1 MLKVT
6 TAKECLSF
14 HYLFFNHEFKFQDS
28 VCIGCYNLTMLS
40 ANISDIAIITI
51 KNVDYRCIIHN
62 ISKFESINLLKK
74 FYA

>member
-1 MLKVT
+1 
-6 TAKECLSF
+6 
-14 HYLFFNHEFKFQDS
+14 
-28 VCIGCYNLTMLS
+28 MLS

-74 FYA
+74 FYAWRLWVYIKKYCLKFQSVQDSFFTFFVYYILNGW